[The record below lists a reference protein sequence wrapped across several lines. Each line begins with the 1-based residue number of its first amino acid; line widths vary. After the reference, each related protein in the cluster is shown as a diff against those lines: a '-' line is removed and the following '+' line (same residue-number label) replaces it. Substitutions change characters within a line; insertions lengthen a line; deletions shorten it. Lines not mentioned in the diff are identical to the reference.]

1 MNIEIIPEECE
12 NAHSFDLF
20 STPPR
25 ACLKCG
31 YLQPVLARTI
41 DDYAAQ
47 AEAVNLQVL
56 NRFVGRTVVAVES
69 GNSGYSAGLTFDDK
83 TMLKIAGYD
92 DGITLD
98 TFPPLEVQPPTE
110 ARWDHANGDGTM
122 QVRYVTPKDPDGS
135 GR

>member
-31 YLQPVLARTI
+31 YLQPVLARTN
-41 DDYAAQ
+41 DDYAAE
-47 AEAVNLQVL
+47 AEAVNLEIL
-56 NRFVGRTVVAVES
+56 NRFVGRTVVAVASRTE
-69 GNSGYSAGLTFDDK
+69 GYSVELTFDDK
-83 TMLKIAGYD
+83 TTLKIAGYD
-92 DGITLD
+92 DGLTLD
-98 TFPPLEVQPPTE
+98 TFPPLEVQTPTE

-122 QVRYVTPKDPDGS
+122 KVTYLTPKEPDAS
-135 GR
+135 HP